1 MPKDKHVVLGLI
13 ATKTPALENKDAVK
27 RRIDDATRFVAL
39 DRLAVSPQ
47 CGFAS
52 VVEGNKITPADQ
64 RAKLELVVDIA
75 REVWGAA

>member
-1 MPKDKHVVLGLI
+1 MLGLI
-13 ATKTPALENKDAVK
+13 TTKTPALENKDVVK

-52 VVEGNKITPADQ
+52 VVEGNKVTAADQ